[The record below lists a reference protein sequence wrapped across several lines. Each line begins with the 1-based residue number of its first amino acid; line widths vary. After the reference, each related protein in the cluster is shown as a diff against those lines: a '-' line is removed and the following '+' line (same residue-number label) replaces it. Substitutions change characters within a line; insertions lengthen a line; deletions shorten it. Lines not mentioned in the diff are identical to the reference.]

1 MSDKGGKL
9 NKEGLFMVL
18 NNIEVVQTA
27 YISKTGEPHNE
38 YHMRTENNIYL
49 GFVNLPPN
57 GQYAYDAK
65 VMEHITK
72 ALALR
77 WGLIAPPRK
86 R

>member
-1 MSDKGGKL
+1 MKLAKGD
-9 NKEGLFMVL
+9 ESMIL
-18 NNIEVVQTA
+18 NNIEVVQSA
-27 YISKTGEPHNE
+27 YIAKTGEPHNE

-49 GFVNLPPN
+49 GYVNLPPN

-77 WGLIAPPRK
+77 WGLIVLPRK

>member
-1 MSDKGGKL
+1 MKL
-9 NKEGLFMVL
+9 AKEDERMIL
-18 NNIEVVQTA
+18 NNIEVVQSA
-27 YISKTGEPHNE
+27 YITQTGEPHNE

>member
-1 MSDKGGKL
+1 MKLAKGDKS
-9 NKEGLFMVL
+9 MIL
-18 NNIEVVQTA
+18 NNIEVVQSA
-27 YISKTGEPHNE
+27 YIAKTGEPHNE
-38 YHMRTENNIYL
+38 YHMRTENNICL

-72 ALALR
+72 VLALR